1 MNLNR
6 LTIKSQEALERS
18 RQIAEDNGNQEIT
31 SIHLLAALV
40 SEEGSFV
47 VSLLKK
53 IDIDITGL
61 KNEINSELQK
71 MPKISEVY
79 QVGLSR
85 DLNNVLNEAEKV
97 AKKLQDEYVSVEHLL
112 LALIDKG
119 DLPGSFKKFGID
131 KNKILLASKEL
142 RGNQRVT
149 DQNPEAKYQAL
160 EKYARNLTKMAR
172 LGQLDPVIGRDEEIR
187 RTIQTLSRRRKNNP
201 VLIGDPGV
209 GKTAIVEGL
218 ARRVVDL
225 DVPENLKHKDIVELD
240 MGALLAGAKF
250 RGEFEE
256 RFKAVLKEVEKA
268 EGKIILFIDEIHTV
282 VGAGAAEGAVDAS
295 NMLKPALARGTLH
308 CIGATT
314 LDEYRKY
321 IEKDAALE
329 RRFQPVMIN
338 EPDVGETIS
347 ILRGI
352 KDKYEVHHG
361 VQITD
366 SALVSAA
373 VLSNRYISDR
383 FLPDKA
389 IDLVD
394 EACASLRMEIDSMP
408 QELDEV
414 ERKMR
419 QLEIEKLSLKKEKD
433 KSSKERLNKINE
445 EKSNLQEKQADLRV
459 RWEFEKSLL
468 QKISQL
474 SEEIDN
480 VKAQAEIA
488 ERKGEL
494 DKVSELKYGT
504 LIQKQRDLEELKSK
518 LREIPKE
525 KQLLKEQ
532 IDEEMIAQVVA
543 KWTGIPVS
551 KLMQSEMQKLI
562 HMENDLS
569 KRVIGQKE
577 GIAALSNA
585 IRRSRSGLA
594 DADKP
599 IGSFLFMGPTGV
611 GKTEM
616 AKALAEFLFDTEKAI
631 IRIDMSEFMEKHSV
645 SRLIGAP
652 PGYVGY
658 DQGGYLTEAVRRKP
672 YSIILFDEIEKA
684 HHDVFNVLLQILDDG
699 RLTDGKGRTVDF
711 KNTVIIMTSNV
722 ASQFIYDM
730 GDKSEDEIRIK
741 LKDTLQQYFRPEFLN
756 RLDDII
762 IFHRL
767 DKEQIKDIVKIQLEY
782 LQDRIKDKNI
792 EIVFSDA
799 ALDKITDMGF
809 DPQFG
814 ARPLKRVIQKE
825 IENKLAIEILEGKIL
840 PNQKVKID
848 VKDGEFVFEI

>member
-6 LTIKSQEALERS
+6 FTIKSQEALDRA
-18 RQIAEDNGNQEIT
+18 RQIAEEYGHQEIN
-31 SIHLLAALV
+31 SVHLLLALIQQ
-40 SEEGSFV
+40 EEGFTG
-47 VSLLKK
+47 SLLKK
-53 IDIDITGL
+53 LDIDSGAIENDL
-61 KNEINSELQK
+61 KNYLNAQ
-71 MPKISEVY
+71 PKISGIY
-79 QVGLSR
+79 QTGISR
-85 DLNNVLNEAEKV
+85 ELNDVFSQAEKE
-97 AKKLQDEYVSVEHLL
+97 AQNLQDEYVSVEHLL
-112 LALIDKG
+112 LALISKG
-119 DLPGSFKKFGID
+119 KLPSEINKYGLSKD
-131 KNKILLASKEL
+131 KILLALKEI
-142 RGNQRVT
+142 RGNQKVT
-149 DQNPEAKYQAL
+149 DQNPETKYQAL
-160 EKYARNLTKMAR
+160 EKYARNLTKLAR
-172 LGQLDPVIGRDEEIR
+172 LGKLDPVIGRDEEIR

-201 VLIGDPGV
+201 VLIGEPGV

-256 RFKAVLKEVEKA
+256 RLKAVLKEVEKA
-268 EGKIILFIDEIHTV
+268 EGKIILFIDELHTV

-338 EPDVGETIS
+338 EPDVEDTIS

-352 KDKYEVHHG
+352 KEKYEVHHG

-389 IDLVD
+389 IDLMD

-408 QELDEV
+408 HELEVV
-414 ERKMR
+414 ERKLR
-419 QLEIEKLSLKKEKD
+419 QFEIEKLSLKKEKD
-433 KSSKERLNKINE
+433 KASKERLEKINE
-445 EKSNLQEKQADLRV
+445 EMANLKDKQSSLIV
-459 RWEFEKSLL
+459 RWEYEKDLL
-468 QKISQL
+468 KQISQL

-480 VKAQAEIA
+480 VKAETEIA
-488 ERKGEL
+488 ERKGDL
-494 DKVSELKYGT
+494 AKVSELKYGV
-504 LIQKQRDLEELKSK
+504 LKEKQKKLEELKTK
-518 LREIPKE
+518 MQKIPKDQ
-525 KQLLKEQ
+525 QLLKEQ

-551 KLMQSEMQKLI
+551 KLMQSELQKLVK
-562 HMENDLS
+562 MEEVLS
-569 KRVIGQKE
+569 QRVIGQKE
-577 GIAALSNA
+577 GITALSNA

-594 DADKP
+594 DSDKP

-611 GKTEM
+611 GKTEL
-616 AKALAEFLFDTEKAI
+616 AKALADFLFDTDKAI

-645 SRLIGAP
+645 ARLIGAP

-658 DQGGYLTEAVRRKP
+658 EEGGHLTEAVRRKP
-672 YSIILFDEIEKA
+672 YSIILLDEVEKA
-684 HHDVFNVLLQILDDG
+684 HHDVFNILLQILDDG
-699 RLTDGKGRTVDF
+699 RLTDGKGRTVNF

-722 ASQFIYDM
+722 ASQFIYEM
-730 GDKSEDEIRIK
+730 GDKPESEIRSK
-741 LKDTLQQYFRPEFLN
+741 LKEALQQYFRPEFLN

-762 IFHRL
+762 IFQRL
-767 DKEQIKDIVKIQLEY
+767 DKEQIKEIVKIQLKY

-792 EIVFSDA
+792 KLAFSDA
-799 ALDKITDMGF
+799 ALDKLTEMGF

-840 PNQKVKID
+840 PNQKIKIG
-848 VKDGEFVFEI
+848 VKDGEFVFG